1 MLDVG
6 NVHFGCLHM
15 LCWLWEMYIF
25 DVFISDAGGEKC
37 IFWMTSE
44 VMLVVGNVYFG
55 CLHK

>member
-1 MLDVG
+1 
-6 NVHFGCLHM
+6 
-15 LCWLWEMYIF
+15 MYIL